1 MNMPNLAS
9 CHQAILCARVAASLL
24 WAGEVDAVAAGGPT
38 ILKACKLRD
47 EYAAAPA
54 TPRCFRNSRRDAA
67 SVSMRFFLRLRNR
80 RSTEYSE
87 EWAGASVSPVAP
99 PDENFSTRNGGPLSG
114 VSGPRIGLFRHVD
127 VDVLLNEVLGS
138 VCVPSLDGKNVGSVG
153 SIGNFLLQVWAFG
166 GCDHG
171 LVNRRPHLSNGFWIV
186 HDLHVDVKSVADVGF
201 GLRRHNVD

>member
-1 MNMPNLAS
+1 MGMNMTKLTS
-9 CHQAILCARVAASLL
+9 CPKAILCARVAASLL

-99 PDENFSTRNGGPLSG
+99 PDENFSTRNGGAHPVG
-114 VSGPRIGLFRHVD
+114 AGPPHWLF
-127 VDVLLNEVLGS
+127 
-138 VCVPSLDGKNVGSVG
+138 
-153 SIGNFLLQVWAFG
+153 
-166 GCDHG
+166 
-171 LVNRRPHLSNGFWIV
+171 
-186 HDLHVDVKSVADVGF
+186 
-201 GLRRHNVD
+201 